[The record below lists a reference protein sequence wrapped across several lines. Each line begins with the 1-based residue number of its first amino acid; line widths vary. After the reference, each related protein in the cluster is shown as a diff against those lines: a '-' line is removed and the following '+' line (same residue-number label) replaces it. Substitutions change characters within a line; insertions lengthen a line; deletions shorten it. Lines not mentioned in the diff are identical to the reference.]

1 MLGSLIKFHI
11 LFHCLLD
18 GGQFSVDTVTTIFPP
33 GPQKIRQAWVEAR
46 DFSSRVIRD
55 AIVE

>member
-18 GGQFSVDTVTTIFPP
+18 GGQFILSQSPKISSYAYFTITIYNACSKSEVP
-33 GPQKIRQAWVEAR
+33 GYLLLGI
-46 DFSSRVIRD
+46 
-55 AIVE
+55 